1 MIAMRHM
8 LVGAAALAM
17 FVIVGCFR
25 LGSGAPSG
33 SVHPGDIPPGDFTV
47 RALPVYRLVS
57 SPVLIDSPSRL
68 LVVSLRLEATGDP
81 SYAYTAS
88 DLHIVLPD
96 GSRARIF
103 DHPRALELLRRAII
117 TEADMSYLL
126 RPGHQPGGI
135 SEFTRSALA
144 DMVAG
149 NLLDAGAFASGRP
162 LQGYVVIDTGVALM
176 SIEGASFE
184 VVARRLGDDAPAR
197 YAYRLQPATS
207 VETQ

>member
-1 MIAMRHM
+1 MSAVRKG
-8 LVGAAALAM
+8 LAALAVLVM
-17 FVIVGCFR
+17 FFCVGCFR
-25 LGSGAPSG
+25 LGSGSPSG
-33 SVHPGDIPPGDFTV
+33 TSNPGDIPTGDFTV

-57 SPVLIDSPSRL
+57 SPVMVDAPSRL
-68 LVVSLRLEATGDP
+68 LVVSLRLEGTGDA

-96 GSRARIF
+96 GSRARVF

-117 TEADMSYLL
+117 SEADMSYLL

-135 SEFTRSALA
+135 SDFTRSAVA
-144 DMVAG
+144 EMVAG

-197 YAYRLQPATS
+197 YAYQLQPATI